1 MPNFYRIPNPKFH
14 CELLLLA
21 QSLRKFGLNIKWT
34 IYIVLT
40 VFGACA
46 RGNVFFNLVA
56 NNEENLQKNR
66 TRSKTILPNLGE
78 MKQKLQTNF
87 KLPIFFLVIFLGS
100 NSNICANF
108 EKDIQ
113 VSDCIQVAD
122 CIQGQLFV
130 HSFFCET
137 ELYLLPFDKN
147 ISHFH

>member
-1 MPNFYRIPNPKFH
+1 MKRIYK
-14 CELLLLA
+14 
-21 QSLRKFGLNIKWT
+21 
-34 IYIVLT
+34 
-40 VFGACA
+40 
-46 RGNVFFNLVA
+46 
-56 NNEENLQKNR
+56 KNR

-113 VSDCIQVAD
+113 VSDCIQA
-122 CIQGQLFV
+122 QLFV